1 MGKNP
6 PPDELD
12 FGIVAGQHYRDW
24 PEILEQF
31 QWADESG
38 WDSAW
43 AFDHFFS
50 LRKDHELGI
59 CHEGWVLLAA
69 LARETRNVQLGL
81 MVTGITHRPPAVL
94 FKQVVTLDHVS
105 DGRLIFGVGAAWHA
119 REHAAYGLEFPSPR
133 ERVDRFGEVMEMYRL
148 LETQE
153 RTTFN
158 GAHYQLDNAPFEPK
172 PVNGHVPIMVGSTG
186 RRMLRHVARYAD
198 QWDGGG
204 TPEEYAAMGER
215 LNQLCQEIGRDP
227 GAVRWALD
235 SGAAALESESA
246 FRAHVAAYAA
256 VGVRSFLF
264 DIPRGTPSPT
274 MRSIADDVIP
284 ELRARFR
291 EGTLVPN

>member
-6 PPDELD
+6 SPDELD
-12 FGIVAGQHYRDW
+12 FGIVVGQHFRDW
-24 PEILEQF
+24 AEILEQF

-50 LRKDHELGI
+50 LRGSDELGI
-59 CHEGWVLLAA
+59 CLEGWTLLGA

-105 DGRLIFGVGAAWHA
+105 DGRLIFGVGAAWHE
-119 REHAAYGLEFPSPR
+119 REHAAYGLAFPPPR
-133 ERVDRFGEVMEMYRL
+133 DRVDMFGEAMEMYRL

-153 RTTFN
+153 RTTFH
-158 GAHYQLDNAPFEPK
+158 GEHYQLENAPFEPK
-172 PVNGHVPIMVGSTG
+172 PLQGHVPIMVGSTG
-186 RRMLRHVARYAD
+186 SRMLRHVARYAD

-204 TPEEYAAMGER
+204 TPEEYAALGER
-215 LNQLCQEIGRDP
+215 LNRLCREIGRDP
-227 GAVRWALD
+227 GAIRWALD
-235 SGAAALESESA
+235 YGESALESEDA
-246 FRAHVAAYAA
+246 FRKHVSAYAA

-264 DIPRGTPSPT
+264 DIPRGTPNPT
-274 MRSIADDVIP
+274 MRRIADDVIP
-284 ELRARFR
+284 DLRAQFR
-291 EGTLVPN
+291 EGTLVV

>member
-12 FGIVAGQHYRDW
+12 FGIVAGQHYRRW

-31 QWADESG
+31 QWADASG
-38 WDSAW
+38 WNSAW

-50 LRKDHELGI
+50 LRAGDETGI
-59 CHEGWVLLAA
+59 CLEGWTLLAA
-69 LARETRNVQLGL
+69 LARETKCVQLGL

-94 FKQVVTLDHVS
+94 FKEVVTLDHIS
-105 DGRLIFGVGAAWHA
+105 DGRLIFGVGAAWNE
-119 REHAAYGLEFPSPR
+119 REHAAYGLPFPSPR
-133 ERVDRFGEVMEMYRL
+133 DRVDMFGEAMEMYRL

-153 RTTFN
+153 RTTFD
-158 GAHYQLDNAPFEPK
+158 GQHFQLDNAPFEPK
-172 PVNGHVPIMVGSTG
+172 PLHRHVPVLIGSTG
-186 RRMLRHVARYAD
+186 RRMMHHVARYAD

-215 LNQLCQEIGRDP
+215 LNALCRQIGRDP
-227 GAVRWALD
+227 GEIRWALVKGASMLD
-235 SGAAALESESA
+235 SEDA

-264 DIPRGTPSPT
+264 DIPGGTPNST
-274 MRSIADDVIP
+274 MHRIADEVIP
-284 ELRARFR
+284 DLRARFR
-291 EGTLVPN
+291 DSAPLA